1 MVKTR
6 EQNSKLSIDF
16 FQKKLNTF
24 IFIFAIFSSLSF
36 KDKVLAQIVPDN
48 TLGSG
53 NAAIQKNGNNINI
66 TGGLQVGKNLFQSFQ
81 KFNID
86 SNQNAI
92 FNAPNQIINI
102 FSRVTGSEASSLL
115 GNISSQGNHNIFFLN
130 PNGIIFGANSR
141 ININGSFFATT
152 ANGFSF
158 LDGSYFNADGSN
170 RFLNPEDFVLIFKN
184 PGDISVNNIGH
195 NTKETNLSTPLL
207 ENTHPG
213 IGSENDHTIGLIGGN
228 ILFNG
233 GILSSDSSS
242 IFIGAIKSGSVNFSF
257 DTEWVPSF
265 SKLSSLGNI
274 NLAKTSLIST
284 TNNGSI
290 YLFGSQINL
299 SDNSGILHTAYNTT
313 DPGIVSITANNSLNL
328 SSANS
333 DGSFRSIIS
342 IQAIGNSK
350 SALITIDSRDINI
363 LDGSII
369 GSKAFQNSTGGKIIV
384 RAGNKINISG
394 SNPNLIFSNQFS
406 ALASVTLGTGDSGE
420 VSVSAKSIDLLNGGN
435 IGSATFNLGNSGN
448 VGIVADEVNVQG
460 FAAKSFAPS
469 TINAASFGPGNGG
482 TVTLTTGDLK
492 VNFGGRVGTS
502 ALSSGNAGDLIVNA
516 QNSISLT
523 GLEKSPNITSLESAV
538 LIDPV
543 LQSLYP
549 LPPIPS
555 GIAGNVTVTA
565 PNISLSKGAEII
577 AINQGLGN
585 GGKLTINA
593 KNRISLQ
600 DSNILAS
607 TSSGNGGN
615 TEINTNILI
624 QQNSNI
630 SSSASRF
637 GNGGNTTIVARG
649 IAGDYKSA
657 ISANADQGFG
667 GNIKIDTQALVYP
680 LSNITATSAKGL
692 AYNGSVNIK
701 SVSFSPVEQAPT
713 KPMILGRFSP
723 EICNSSLNEHKFL
736 VTAADIPL
744 NIDDIKETD
753 SPIANAPYS
762 LDNKTGKKILDIGM
776 QGLIIRPDGKAE
788 PVAYNNQA
796 FGGSYL
802 VNACREFSKTHVFK
816 N

>member
-1 MVKTR
+1 MVKIR
-6 EQNSKLSIDF
+6 EKNVIFSIEF
-16 FQKKLNTF
+16 SQKELNTF
-24 IFIFAIFSSLSF
+24 IFIFTLFCGLFLKNI
-36 KDKVLAQIVPDN
+36 VLAQIVPDN
-48 TLGSG
+48 TLGSD
-53 NAAIQKNGNNINI
+53 NVAIQKNGNNISI
-66 TGGLQVGKNLFQSFQ
+66 TGGVQAGKSLFQSFQ
-81 KFNID
+81 KFNVD

-92 FNAPNQIINI
+92 FIAPNQIKTI
-102 FSRVTGSEASSLL
+102 FSRVTGNEASSLL
-115 GNISSQGNHNIFFLN
+115 GNISSQGNQNIFFLN
-130 PNGIIFGANSR
+130 PNGIIFGTNSR

-152 ANGFSF
+152 GSGFSF
-158 LDGSYFNADGSN
+158 LDGSYFNSDGSN
-170 RFLNPEDFVLIFKN
+170 RFLNPEGFSLIFKN
-184 PGDISVNNIGH
+184 PGDITVNNIGH
-195 NTKETNLSTPLL
+195 NTKETNLITPLL
-207 ENTHPG
+207 QNTNPG
-213 IGSENDHTIGLIGGN
+213 MGAKDNHSIGLIGGN
-228 ILFNG
+228 IFFNG

-242 IFIGAIKSGSVNFSF
+242 IFIGAIKSGSIEFNF
-257 DTEWVPSF
+257 DNEWVPNFTKSN
-265 SKLSSLGNI
+265 SLGNI
-274 NLAKTSLIST
+274 DLDRTSLIST
-284 TNNGSI
+284 TNRGSL
-290 YLFGSQINL
+290 YLLGSQINL
-299 SDNSGILHTAYNTT
+299 SDNSGILHTTNNTNN
-313 DPGIVSITANNSLNL
+313 PGIVSITANDSLNL
-328 SSANS
+328 TSTNS
-333 DGSFRSIIS
+333 NGSFRSIIS
-342 IQAIGNSK
+342 VEALGNSK
-350 SALITIDSRDINI
+350 SALITIDSKDINI

-369 GSKAFQNSTGGKIIV
+369 GSKAFQNSTGGKIIAKV
-384 RAGNKINISG
+384 SNKINISG

-435 IGSATFNLGNSGN
+435 IGSTTFNLGNSGN

-460 FAAKSFAPS
+460 VAASSFAPS

-482 TVTLTTGDLK
+482 TVTLTTGNLK

-523 GLEKSPNITSLESAV
+523 GLEKSPYITSLESAV

-565 PNISLSKGAEII
+565 PNISLSNGAEII

-593 KNRISLQ
+593 NNRISLK

-723 EICNSSLNEHKFL
+723 EICNSSLNERKFL

-762 LDNKTGKKILDIGM
+762 LDNKTGKKILDVGM
-776 QGLIIRPDGKAE
+776 QGLIIRPDGKGE

-802 VNACREFSKTHVFK
+802 VNACKEFSKTHVFK